1 MFLPKLY
8 NQSINYQYQH
18 HYDHS
23 TVEQILVYNK
33 TGISEDQKNETSK
46 DDFFRELDN
55 MFRSIGYDKVNDLN
69 KWVKGDWTYEYMSR
83 GTRYSFSRDE
93 DNKSDVVMVMDFTLT
108 HKLNIEGGACLFCTF
123 GFQIPFFV
131 ETGKELLAD
140 GKKVYQKTLI
150 NPVITNIENTA
161 YSLLKH
167 LIKERKHV

>member
-46 DDFFRELDN
+46 DDFFRELN
-55 MFRSIGYDKVNDLN
+55 NLFRSIGYDKVSNLN
-69 KWVKGDWTYEYMSR
+69 KWVKGDWTYEYMSG
-83 GTRYSFSRDE
+83 GTRYNFSRGE

-108 HKLNIEGGACLFCTF
+108 HKQNIEDGACLFCTLE
-123 GFQIPFFV
+123 FQIPFFV
-131 ETGKELLAD
+131 EIGKEPLAD
-140 GKKVYQKTLI
+140 GKRIYQKTLI

-167 LIKERKHV
+167 LIKE

>member
-18 HYDHS
+18 CYDHT

-33 TGISEDQKNETSK
+33 IGISEDWKNETGK

-55 MFRSIGYDKVNDLN
+55 LFRSIGYDKVSNLN
-69 KWVKGDWTYEYMSR
+69 KWVKGDWTYEYMSG
-83 GTRYSFSRDE
+83 GTRYNFSRDD

-108 HKLNIEGGACLFCTF
+108 HKQNIEDGTCLFCTLE
-123 GFQIPFFV
+123 FQIPFFV
-131 ETGKELLAD
+131 EIGKEPRAD
-140 GKKVYQKTLI
+140 GKRIYQKTLI

-167 LIKERKHV
+167 LIKERK